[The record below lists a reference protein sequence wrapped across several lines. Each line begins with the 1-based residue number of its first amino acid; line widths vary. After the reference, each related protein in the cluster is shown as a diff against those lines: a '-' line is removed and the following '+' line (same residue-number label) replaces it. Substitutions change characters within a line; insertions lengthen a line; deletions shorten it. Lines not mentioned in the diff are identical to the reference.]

1 MELRRYFNLIR
12 RRMAL
17 VIVAVIVGGLAG
29 YLFTS
34 RTPSYTATATIYVG
48 STDLAADQEQLSVQS
63 GLNEVVATFASM
75 IPSPVIAQ
83 RALDKT
89 HIERGAGAVA
99 ASTAATVVFGT
110 DLIDVAVTDAKPTDA
125 IRLANGVSN
134 AFVSQISH
142 YQTASASSGTTP
154 TSAAPGS
161 VPNEPAYV
169 FQDATS
175 AVRSSSGVERK
186 MLLGALFGLVIAIL
200 LIFLLDYLDVTIKSP
215 EELERRVGLPVL
227 GIVPLFGT
235 LQLGAGSHG
244 PAGRVAGG
252 DQRG

>member
-12 RRMAL
+12 RRVAL

-48 STDLAADQEQLSVQS
+48 TTDLAADQQQLSLQS

-83 RALDKT
+83 HALDKT
-89 HIERGAGAVA
+89 HIARGAGAVA
-99 ASTAATVVFGT
+99 ASTSATVVFGT
-110 DLIDVAVTDAKPTDA
+110 DLINVAVTDAKSEDA
-125 IRLANGVSN
+125 VRLANGVSN
-134 AFVSQISH
+134 AFISQISQ
-142 YQTASASSGTTP
+142 YQSTTP
-154 TSAAPGS
+154 AAGSTAAAAPGS

-169 FQDATS
+169 FQDATA

-186 MLLGALFGLVIAIL
+186 MLLGALFGLIISIL
-200 LIFLLDYLDVTIKSP
+200 LIFLLDYLDITIKSA

-235 LQLGAGSHG
+235 LQLGAGSQG
-244 PAGRVAGG
+244 PAGRAVGG
-252 DQRG
+252 QAHG

>member
-1 MELRRYFNLIR
+1 
-12 RRMAL
+12 MAL
-17 VIVAVIVGGLAG
+17 VIAAVIVGGLAG
-29 YLFTS
+29 FLFTS

-48 STDLAADQEQLSVQS
+48 STNLAADQAQLSLQS

-89 HIERGAGAVA
+89 HIDRGAGAVA
-99 ASTAATVVFGT
+99 ASTTATVVYGT
-110 DLIDVAVTDAKPTDA
+110 DLIDVAVADTKPDDA

-142 YQTASASSGTTP
+142 YQTPSSSSGTAA

-169 FQDATS
+169 FQDATA
-175 AVRSSSGVERK
+175 AVRSSNGVQRK
-186 MLLGALFGLVIAIL
+186 ILLGAVLGLVIAIL
-200 LIFLLDYLDVTIKSP
+200 LIFLLDYIDVTIKSP
-215 EELERRVGLPVL
+215 EELERRIGLPVL

-235 LQLGAGSHG
+235 LRLGAGSRG
-244 PAGRVAGG
+244 RAGRVTGG
-252 DQRG
+252 GGEQHG